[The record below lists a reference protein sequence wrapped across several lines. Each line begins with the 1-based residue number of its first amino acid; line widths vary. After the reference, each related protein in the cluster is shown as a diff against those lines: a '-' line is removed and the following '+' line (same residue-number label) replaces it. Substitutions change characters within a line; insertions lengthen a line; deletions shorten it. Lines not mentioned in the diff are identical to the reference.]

1 MGLHDEHR
9 VNGNQS
15 NQCNQI
21 FIKKTVFSSYNFLFY
36 RIIEELW

>member
-9 VNGNQS
+9 VNS
-15 NQCNQI
+15 NQI
-21 FIKKTVFSSYNFLFY
+21 FIEKTVFSSYNFLFY